1 MKPDSPISSLT
12 GLSSLLEI
20 ALDAVVVMDAQGCI
34 VEFNPAAETL
44 FGYTH
49 EEVLGR
55 SLAETIVPAEL
66 RAAHVAGLKR
76 YLTTGEGPVLGK
88 RIEITALRRDGTTVD
103 VELAINQLPGET
115 IYFMAYLRD
124 ITERKRSA
132 LALQASENRLSTLI
146 TNLYAGVLL
155 EDENRKIVLANQK
168 FCELFN
174 VPVAPEL
181 LIGQDCSQSAEQ
193 SKGFFAYPESFVTR
207 VGEILALQ
215 EPVREEEL
223 PLADGRVLERDY
235 LPIFF
240 EDNYRG
246 HLWVYRDITE
256 RKQTQKALQKEKEL
270 MAALSLASQQFL
282 NNADLEGT
290 FGGLLKSLLSLTKS
304 DYGFLGEVLYTLEGK
319 PYVKTHALTNISWN
333 DETRKLWDTYAPN
346 FEFKNLETL
355 FGEVLT
361 TEKPV
366 LANDPASDPRSGG
379 LPPGHPPLNHFL
391 GLPIFRG
398 SELVGIAGI
407 ANRPGGYDEAT
418 IAYLQPFLSAC
429 ANIISAYRDDAAR
442 AEAVRMLSEANHFV
456 SRINDTAPML
466 IYLYDLNQRRDLYAN
481 RSIAEMLNYSPE
493 TRASFV
499 GRELA
504 SLMHPEDRRTL
515 QREFRRLRSSDTDE
529 TLEFEC
535 RLQEASGAWRW
546 YHSRYTI
553 FQRNERGRPDQI
565 LGAAV
570 DVTERKEA
578 EEAMQSLTREL
589 QRSNKALQEF
599 ASIASHDLK
608 EPLRKIQAFG
618 GRLKSKEALNLS
630 PDGQEYLLRML
641 SAAERMQVLIDDLLA
656 YSRVTSKAQPFVLAN
671 LNNIAYEVVSD
682 LEARVLQSGG
692 RVHLEPLPELEA
704 DSLQMRQLLQ
714 NLIGNA
720 LKFARPGV
728 APEVRVWA
736 ESAGR
741 PGFTR
746 ILVRDNGI
754 GFAAEY
760 TERIF
765 EVFERLHGHG
775 TYEGTGMGLAISRR
789 IVERHGGTIVATSTP
804 GEGALFTIELPL
816 FQKGASA

>member
-1 MKPDSPISSLT
+1 MKPDSPLSSLT
-12 GLSSLLEI
+12 GLQTLLEI
-20 ALDAVVVMDAQGCI
+20 ALDAVVVMDTQGKV

-44 FGYTH
+44 FGYTRA
-49 EEVLGR
+49 EILGQP
-55 SLAETIVPAEL
+55 LAETLVPHDL
-66 RAAHVAGLKR
+66 RDAHKAGLKR
-76 YLTTGEGPVLGK
+76 YLATGEAHVLGK
-88 RIEITALRRDGTTVD
+88 RIEISALKRDGSLID
-103 VELAINQLPGET
+103 IELAIDRLPGET
-115 IYFMAYLRD
+115 LYFMAYIRD

-132 LALQASENRLSTLI
+132 RALETSENRLATLVA
-146 TNLYAGVLL
+146 NLYAGVLL
-155 EDENRKIVLANQK
+155 EDENRKVALTNQK
-168 FCELFN
+168 FCDLFQ
-174 VPVAPEL
+174 VPVAPEQ
-181 LIGQDCSQSAEQ
+181 LIGQDCSQSGEQ
-193 SKGFFAYPESFVTR
+193 SKELFATPEQFVTR
-207 VGEILALQ
+207 VGEILAAQ

-223 PLADGRVLERDY
+223 RLADGRILERDY
-235 LPIFF
+235 LPIFY
-240 EDNYRG
+240 EANYRG

-256 RKQTQKALQKEKEL
+256 RKQTEKALQKEKEL
-270 MAALSLASQQFL
+270 MAALSMASQQFL
-282 NNADLEGT
+282 DNADLEGT

-304 DYGFLGEVLYTLEGK
+304 DYGFLGEVLYTLDGK
-319 PYVKTHALTNISWN
+319 PYVKTHAITSVAWN
-333 DETRKLWDTYAPN
+333 DATQALSDTYTGS
-346 FEFKNLETL
+346 FEFRNLEAI

-366 LANDPASDPRSGG
+366 IANDPTNDPRCGS
-379 LPPGHPPLNHFL
+379 LPPNHPPLEHFL
-391 GLPIFRG
+391 GLPVFRG
-398 SELVGIAGI
+398 TELVGIAGI

-504 SLMHPEDRRTL
+504 SLMHPEDRRML
-515 QREFRRLRSSDTDE
+515 QREFRRLRSSTLDE

-535 RLQEASGAWRW
+535 RLQAASGAWRW
-546 YHSRYTI
+546 YHSRYTV
-553 FQRNERGRPDQI
+553 FQRNHHGRPDQI

-578 EEAMQSLTREL
+578 EEALQSLTSEL

-618 GRLKSKEALNLS
+618 GRLKSKEAQNLS
-630 PDGQEYLLRML
+630 TDGQDYLARML

-656 YSRVTSKAQPFVLAN
+656 YSRVTSKAQPFVAVN
-671 LNNIAYEVVSD
+671 LNNIAYDVVSD

-692 RVHLEPLPELEA
+692 RVRLEPLPELEA
-704 DSLQMRQLLQ
+704 DPLQMRQLLQ

-728 APEVRVWA
+728 APEVVVWA
-736 ESAGR
+736 ESAGK
-741 PGFTR
+741 PGFTK
-746 ILVRDNGI
+746 IFVSDNGI
-754 GFAAEY
+754 GFAPEY

-789 IVERHGGTIVATSTP
+789 IVERHGGTIQATSTP
-804 GEGALFTIELPL
+804 GEGALFTIEIPL
-816 FQKGASA
+816 FQKGAGA